1 MYFIMSLTI
10 LFCKFEM
17 EDYVLRKF
25 VISLWKDLFRNHE
38 WKHCIN
44 NIEMKY
50 GEWWNILLLDNCM
63 IMIEIAKIQP
73 LASFEHPQQYAAQ
86 VMKGRKS
93 FCKQ

>member
-1 MYFIMSLTI
+1 
-10 LFCKFEM
+10 
-17 EDYVLRKF
+17 
-25 VISLWKDLFRNHE
+25 
-38 WKHCIN
+38 
-44 NIEMKY
+44 
-50 GEWWNILLLDNCM
+50 M